1 MGGGYKRFNRAA
13 HDHATR
19 FGSAL
24 SHKRCACEP
33 VCNQNGYKQRASAP
47 GPSPA
52 GRPASASALHPNRA
66 VRMTQPRPV
75 RIAVDIGGTFTDL
88 QVLDARTGA
97 LHAWKTPTTPDDPSH
112 GLLTGVT
119 EAAGRFGFAL
129 AEVGLLLHGTTIAT
143 NAVLERRL
151 ARGALLTTAGFEDVL
166 EITRHVRRELY
177 RLDPDPFP
185 VLVPRDRRFG
195 VPERMR
201 ADGTAELPLDEAAV
215 PALVERLR
223 ETRAEA
229 VAVCLLHS
237 YANPAHERRL
247 KALIAEAA
255 PGLPVSLSS
264 EVSPEIREYERSS
277 TTVLN
282 ALLMPVV
289 RAYLDRLRSRLGE
302 GGFEPAVFLV
312 QSNGG
317 VCSLAV
323 AAEQPARLL
332 LSGPSGG
339 ALAAARIA
347 GLLGRPNLVAVDM
360 GGTSFDVSVVQG
372 GRVSVVTQGEVDRLP
387 VRLPMVEMRTIGSG
401 GGSIASVEP
410 GGRLVVGPRSAG
422 AHPGPVAYGRG
433 GAEPTV
439 TDANLVLN
447 RLDPDYFL
455 GGTMRLDLEAARKAV
470 AARVGDMLGLSLE
483 RAAQGILTV
492 TNAGL
497 GAAVRLSLFEKGLDP
512 RDFALLSF
520 GGAGGMHAT
529 EVAAEMGIG
538 EVVFPREP
546 GTLSAYGILFGDIA
560 QDTARSRVLP
570 AERGSLPEIAALLG
584 ELRREAEAGLAS
596 DGVEEARRRFEAAA
610 DMRYRG
616 QAFEL
621 LVPWDEP
628 PGIDEPGLDALVSR
642 FHATHHQR
650 FSYSEPGGAVEIVT
664 LRIKAV
670 GLLPKPDDAPAAPA
684 ARASRKRQRRVFD
697 GEGWRY
703 LAVWDRDALTPGDRI
718 EGPAIVEEP
727 FATHFIA
734 AGWTAR
740 LGAVGTLLAR
750 KN

>member
-1 MGGGYKRFNRAA
+1 MGVERDR
-13 HDHATR
+13 
-19 FGSAL
+19 
-24 SHKRCACEP
+24 
-33 VCNQNGYKQRASAP
+33 
-47 GPSPA
+47 
-52 GRPASASALHPNRA
+52 RPL
-66 VRMTQPRPV
+66 
-75 RIAVDIGGTFTDL
+75 RIAVDVGGTFTDL
-88 QVLDARTGA
+88 QILDARDGA
-97 LHAWKTPTTPDDPSH
+97 VRAWKTPTTPEDPSA
-112 GLLTGVT
+112 GLMRGVK
-119 EAAGRFGFAL
+119 EAAERFGFRL
-129 AEVGLLLHGTTIAT
+129 ADVGLLMHGTTIAT

-185 VLVPRDRRFG
+185 VLVPRDRRLG

-201 ADGTAELPLDEAAV
+201 ADGTAERPLDEAAV
-215 PALVERLR
+215 PALIGRLR
-223 ETRAEA
+223 EMRAEA

-247 KALIAEAA
+247 KALIAEAM
-255 PGLPVSLSS
+255 PDVPVSLSS

-302 GGFEPAVFLV
+302 DGFQPIVFLV

-317 VCSLAV
+317 VCSPEV
-323 AAEQPARLL
+323 AAGQPARLL

-347 GLLGRPNLVAVDM
+347 ELLGRPNLVAVDM
-360 GGTSFDVSVVQG
+360 GGTSFDVSVVQD

-401 GGSIASVEP
+401 GGSIAAVDA
-410 GGRLVVGPRSAG
+410 GGRLGVGPRSAG
-422 AHPGPVAYGRG
+422 ANPGPVAYGRG
-433 GAEPTV
+433 GSEPTV

-455 GGTMRLDLEAARKAV
+455 GGTMRLDLQAAREAV
-470 AARVGDMLGLSLE
+470 AARVGGRLGLSAE

-492 TNAGL
+492 TNAAL

-520 GGAGGMHAT
+520 GGAGGLHAT
-529 EVAAEMGIG
+529 EVAAEMGIR
-538 EVVFPREP
+538 EVIFPREP

-560 QDTARSRVLP
+560 QDMARSRVLP
-570 AERGSLPEIAALLG
+570 AERASLPEIAALAG
-584 ELRREAEAGLAS
+584 GLRREAEARLAG
-596 DGVEEARRRFEAAA
+596 DGVEEARRRFEVAA

-621 LVPWDEP
+621 LVPWIEP
-628 PGIDEPGLDALVSR
+628 LGLDGPGLDALVSR
-642 FHATHHQR
+642 FHAMHQQR

-664 LRIKAV
+664 LRVKAI
-670 GLLPKPDDAPAAPA
+670 GLLPKPDDVPVAPA
-684 ARASRKRQRRVFD
+684 ARPSRKGQRRVFD
-697 GEGWRY
+697 GADWRD
-703 LAVWDRDALTPGDRI
+703 LAIWDRDALTAEDSV

-740 LGAVGTLLAR
+740 LGPAGALVAR
-750 KN
+750 RGG